1 MRSLESITHLFDG
14 GWLHS
19 SMEASYAAAL
29 DYTPGDQSLAEDKSD
44 SGIEKR
50 MV

>member
-14 GWLHS
+14 GWLYS

-29 DYTPGDQSLAEDKSD
+29 DNNLGDHSSAENKSD
-44 SGIEKR
+44 SGMEKR
-50 MV
+50 IE